1 MAGTTVLF
9 GSSLILLGVLTFG
22 YTWQVQHITAWT
34 ALIPSAIGLVLA
46 GLGACSYKDSVRK
59 HTMHAAAFLASLTFL
74 ACIVMAAP
82 ALPQLVSQGKVLKAT
97 SEGGVR
103 DATLGVISQI
113 ITALITLIFV
123 LFCVRSFARA
133 RLDRARAQEAAT
145 KAT

>member
-22 YTWQVQHITAWT
+22 YTWQVHHIMAWT
-34 ALIPSAIGLVLA
+34 ALIPAAIGVVLA
-46 GLGACSYKDSVRK
+46 GLGAWSFNDSVRK

-74 ACIVMAAP
+74 VCFVMAAP
-82 ALPQLVSQGKVLKAT
+82 ALHPLVTQGKVLKT
-97 SEGGVR
+97 NSEGLVR
-103 DATLGVISQI
+103 DATLAVISQL

-123 LFCVRSFARA
+123 LICVRSFARA
-133 RLDRARAQEAAT
+133 RLDRARAQAAA